1 MTKERDLPHMRVL
14 FAASECLP
22 FIKTGGLADVA
33 GALPKQLNKNGTDA
47 RVVLP
52 LYRRVWEKWGERME
66 RLCEFPVQLGWR
78 CQPCAVYTLTR
89 EGVTYYFLE
98 NEYYFGRDYIY
109 GNFDSEEAER
119 FGFFSKAILEM
130 MPRIGFVPEVLHLND
145 WQCAMCAPLLKLQYA
160 KDPAYSRTRVLMT
173 IHNLKFQGVFDRGF
187 TEELLSLGS
196 AAFDHRCLEFYGA
209 VNYLKGGIVYAD
221 RVSTVSPT
229 YAREILTPYYG
240 EQLDGVLRER
250 ENALTGLLNGID
262 ADLFDPETDPA
273 LAANY
278 SIGDMAGKALCKEAL
293 LKEFGLSVSAETP
306 VAAVVTRLTDQK
318 GLDLI
323 AHVLDEMMCL
333 DMALVVLGTGEKRYE
348 EMFAR
353 AAERYQ
359 GRVGVRLAY
368 DEALSHRIYAGA
380 DLFLMP
386 SRFEPC
392 GLSQLIAL
400 RYGAVPVVRETGGLA
415 DSVAPYNKYT
425 DTGVGFAFL
434 NYNAHELLYTV
445 QHAAAY
451 YHGDKE
457 MWERLVRRGMEMDYS
472 WEEASA
478 RYEDLYAHMIS

>member
-66 RLCEFPVQLGWR
+66 RLCDFPVQLGWR

-262 ADLFDPETDPA
+262 ADFFDPETDPA

-293 LKEFGLSVSAETP
+293 LKEFGLSVSPETP

>member
-1 MTKERDLPHMRVL
+1 MTKKHDLPRMRVL

-22 FIKTGGLADVA
+22 FVKTGGLADVA
-33 GALPKQLNKNGTDA
+33 GALPKQLCKNGTDA

-52 LYRRVWEKWGERME
+52 LYRRVRDAWGQRME

-109 GNFDSEEAER
+109 GHFDSEEAER

-145 WQCAMCAPLLKLQYA
+145 WQCAMCAPLMKLQYA
-160 KDPAYSRTRVLMT
+160 KDAAYSRTRVLMT

-187 TEELLSLGS
+187 TDELLSLGS

-250 ENALTGLLNGID
+250 ENALIGLLNGID
-262 ADLFDPETDPA
+262 ADFFDPAQDPA
-273 LAANY
+273 LAEQY
-278 SIGDMAGKALCKEAL
+278 SVDNMAGKAVCKQAL
-293 LKEFGLSVSAETP
+293 LREFGLGVSPETP

-353 AAERYQ
+353 AAERYA

-392 GLSQLIAL
+392 GLSQLISL
-400 RYGAVPVVRETGGLA
+400 RYGAVPVVRETGGLV

-445 QHAAAY
+445 QHAVAY

-457 MWERLVRRGMEMDYS
+457 MWSRLVRRGMELDYS
-472 WEEASA
+472 WKEASA